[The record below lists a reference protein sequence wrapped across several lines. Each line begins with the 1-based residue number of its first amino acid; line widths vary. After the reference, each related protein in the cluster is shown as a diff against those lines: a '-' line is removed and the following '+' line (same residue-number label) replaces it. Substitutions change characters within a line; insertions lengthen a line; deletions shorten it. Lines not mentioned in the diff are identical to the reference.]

1 MLNLTVQLIF
11 YCRYLFPLYSKYS
24 SKLIFRF
31 SWTYCEVAP
40 FYLNMFES
48 VGNYSPEQQYLILS
62 PIFNLITPDSLIR
75 FPHSIHLVDVETV
88 LYNLFMFFFDTVFH
102 SSTNSIWWVFYKTR
116 VHIIFFFESLLMYLC
131 GSKHCLCYILI

>member
-40 FYLNMFES
+40 FYLNMFETT
-48 VGNYSPEQQYLILS
+48 LCWKLLS
-62 PIFNLITPDSLIR
+62 RTAISNFIANFQSDYTRFINPI
-75 FPHSIHLVDVETV
+75 
-88 LYNLFMFFFDTVFH
+88 
-102 SSTNSIWWVFYKTR
+102 SS
-116 VHIIFFFESLLMYLC
+116 
-131 GSKHCLCYILI
+131 